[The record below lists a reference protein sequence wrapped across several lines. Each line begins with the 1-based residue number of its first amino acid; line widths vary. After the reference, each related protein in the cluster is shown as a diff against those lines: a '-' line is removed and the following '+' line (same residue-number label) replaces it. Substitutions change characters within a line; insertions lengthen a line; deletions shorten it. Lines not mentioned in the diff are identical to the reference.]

1 MKYLI
6 LIISFVFAFAYAE
19 CDKTKCSKNIT
30 TEETKM
36 ACKEAKGECCKAMEA
51 GKCFKH
57 KCGNEE
63 ADVVTIEHK
72 CDADKCGGDVAK
84 EAVKEIKNN

>member
-6 LIISFVFAFAYAE
+6 LIISFVFVFAYAE

-36 ACKEAKGECCKAMEA
+36 ACKEAKGGCCKAMEA
-51 GKCFKH
+51 GKCF
-57 KCGNEE
+57 NEE